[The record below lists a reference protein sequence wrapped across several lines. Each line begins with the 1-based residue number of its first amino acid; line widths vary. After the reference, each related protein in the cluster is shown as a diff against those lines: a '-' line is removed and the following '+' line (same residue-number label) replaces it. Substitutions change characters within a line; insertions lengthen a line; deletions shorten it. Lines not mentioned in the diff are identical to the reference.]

1 MQCLLS
7 SKNCFCD
14 KRTKKIQGFVV
25 KMSCTVQVLGML
37 SGHALARLW
46 SILAY
51 SLGVYIYSRL
61 YTHVGCTCTYI
72 YTCI

>member
-25 KMSCTVQVLGML
+25 KMSCTVHVLGML
-37 SGHALARLW
+37 SGPALARLW
-46 SILAY
+46 SILGY
-51 SLGVYIYSRL
+51 SLGV
-61 YTHVGCTCTYI
+61 
-72 YTCI
+72 